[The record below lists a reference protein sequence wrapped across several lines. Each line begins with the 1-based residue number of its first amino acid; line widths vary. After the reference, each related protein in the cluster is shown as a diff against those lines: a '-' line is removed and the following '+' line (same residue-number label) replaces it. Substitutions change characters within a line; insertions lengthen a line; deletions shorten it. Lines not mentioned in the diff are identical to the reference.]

1 MRTIKRIFYLSS
13 VFLAAL
19 SCSEKNNVE
28 ELPAEPGTIEVRG
41 TLTDVRPL
49 DEGSEFYPQN
59 TRYAVTAEAVSCF
72 DSPMDYAVGL
82 KEYRGPEE
90 VRSGSD
96 GTIYIASDVAD
107 LASYGWTATGGQFA
121 AGDVLYYLHSISCKA
136 NEWISVPYPDAAEV
150 SPVVFGESL
159 RVSDVQIPGMPIAS
173 VPVLRGSTVS
183 NVCMAILPDGSYI
196 ASCTGVSST
205 QRISLFKSD
214 DRGNSWYAL
223 DGTNVAENGVSNYYN
238 LFVHNGS
245 LYMMGAGA
253 DNLNVVISRSDDG
266 GRTWTVPADGNSGIL
281 IVGRFHSAAVPVAVS
296 GGRIYR
302 AMEEVADDESRRP
315 FVMSAPADADLLVAD
330 NWTKTNS
337 VTYSGLSYVDDP
349 VSELIEGNAVATPAG
364 EVYNILRA
372 SSTSTS
378 VAAMKLA
385 VSEDAAALDSP
396 DEDSFVKLPGGGK
409 KFTIRYDAASGY
421 YWTLTNPASD
431 DVAGMQHEGI
441 YASGITHDLVRNR
454 LVLVRS
460 SDLETWVQYKQIL
473 ADRHS
478 GRMPHGMSGES
489 RTSRPPA

>member
-431 DVAGMQHEGI
+431 DVAGMQHEGPR
-441 YASGITHDLVRNR
+441 LPVR
-454 LVLVRS
+454 
-460 SDLETWVQYKQIL
+460 
-473 ADRHS
+473 
-478 GRMPHGMSGES
+478 
-489 RTSRPPA
+489 